1 MNRSLLILALLVAMP
16 AHAQQAAK
24 PAAQKP
30 PAGQAAGSPDAVFDA
45 WDKNK
50 DGVLSKDEFNAGWA
64 LARGEVAI
72 QRLHAEFQR
81 RDTNKSDKLEANEFA
96 TLMIVQ
102 RAGKNAPQ
110 LSTFDKDKDNAL
122 DFPEYLEF
130 VRVTVQSAPPQP
142 APAAKP

>member
-16 AHAQQAAK
+16 ALAQQAA

-30 PAGQAAGSPDAVFDA
+30 AAGQAAAGSPDAVFDA

-50 DGVLSKDEFNAGWA
+50 DGVLSKDEFRAGWA
-64 LARGEVAI
+64 LARGEMAI
-72 QRLHAEFQR
+72 QRLHGEFQR

-110 LSTFDKDKDNAL
+110 LSTFDKNKDNAL